1 MLFEQGGI
9 MDKKEIFGWLMDI
22 ALGWIVVLVL
32 VLLSKLTYD
41 FMSAPNVFLKKEGVL
56 TQKQMDDM
64 CVAWWFDS
72 DLTAA
77 RKRVCGK

>member
-1 MLFEQGGI
+1 

-41 FMSAPNVFLKKEGVL
+41 FLSTPNIFKKETTL
-56 TQKQMDDM
+56 TQKQSDEI
-64 CVAWWFDS
+64 CAAWWFDTDIES
-72 DLTAA
+72 AK
-77 RKRVCGK
+77 KRICKK